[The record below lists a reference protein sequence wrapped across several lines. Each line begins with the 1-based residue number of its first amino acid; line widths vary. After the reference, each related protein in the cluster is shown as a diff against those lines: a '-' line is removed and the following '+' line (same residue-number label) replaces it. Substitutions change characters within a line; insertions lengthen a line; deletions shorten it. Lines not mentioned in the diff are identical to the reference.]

1 MLAHNGLVPADLD
14 RALVAGS
21 FGYHLTTRS
30 LIDIGL
36 FPPELEGKVTFVG
49 NTARTGAESL
59 LVNADARDAL
69 LAVSRAVESIELATD
84 PEFTKV
90 FVAAMAFP
98 PARSIRGTTIAES

>member
-14 RALVAGS
+14 RVLVAGS

-36 FPPELEGKVTFVG
+36 FPPQLEGRVTFVG
-49 NTARTGAESL
+49 NTARTGAEAL
-59 LVNADARDAL
+59 LVNADARGAL
-69 LAVSRAVESIELATD
+69 LAVTRAVESIELATD
-84 PEFTKV
+84 PGFTKV

-98 PARSIRGTTIAES
+98 PAQSMQSMAIGV